1 MSWLAKINLNSMVK
15 QLGTFRSALLL
26 VLLICTCTYT
36 GYRVGNFYHSYQ
48 LQTVEEQE
56 ERLNKLY
63 KQQVEHVKRVH
74 TLEVELELE
83 RMANLKAQKLVKS
96 LESKHFDIK
105 KQLAFYEKIMAPEK
119 QADGVIVDRLDIFPT
134 ESAKH
139 YRFQVTLVQQ
149 QVKKRYSKGSVELY
163 LIGSQND
170 KPAKLPLE
178 SLANIDK
185 KALSFSF
192 KYFQVIEGEFTLPE
206 DFIPEQIQ
214 VSTILKQT
222 KWQKYNRMDLE
233 FAWQELAPA
242 IEQSTALIL
251 D

>member
-1 MSWLAKINLNSMVK
+1 MVK

-26 VLLICTCTYT
+26 IVLITTCTYC

-48 LQTVEEQE
+48 LQTIEEQE
-56 ERLNKLY
+56 TRLNKLY
-63 KQQVEHVKRVH
+63 KQQVDNVKRVH

-134 ESAKH
+134 ESAQH

-149 QVKKRYSKGSVELY
+149 QVKKRFSKGNIELF
-163 LIGSQND
+163 LIGSQNE
-170 KPAKLPLE
+170 KPTKLPLAE
-178 SLANIDK
+178 VADIDK
-185 KALSFSF
+185 KSLLFSF

-206 DFIPEQIQ
+206 GFIPEQIQ

-233 FAWQELAPA
+233 FDWQAIAPVS
-242 IEQSTALIL
+242 EQSTALIL